1 MFKEAKE
8 VKPSMLL
15 FCLFISSL
23 IAGLP
28 AGGIFLFLI
37 VPRLKNFGFSS
48 TRILFVTTILI
59 WLTAILITEKFSTSI
74 LKHSH
79 KIRKFLGFPIGKEC
93 STCGAEITS
102 LPWGIKKNGL
112 LFLCGDCLRKSRV
125 ITL

>member
-74 LKHSH
+74 LKHSY
-79 KIRKFLGFPIGKEC
+79 KIRKALWLPIGERC
-93 STCGAEITS
+93 TTCNDEIVS
-102 LPWGIKKNGL
+102 IPYGIDKNGL
-112 LFLCGDCLRKSRV
+112 PFLCNSCMPRKM
-125 ITL
+125 